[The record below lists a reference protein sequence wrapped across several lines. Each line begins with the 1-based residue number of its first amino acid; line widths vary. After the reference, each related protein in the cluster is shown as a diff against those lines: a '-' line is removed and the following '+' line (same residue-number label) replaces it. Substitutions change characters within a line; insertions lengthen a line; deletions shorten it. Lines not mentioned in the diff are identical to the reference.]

1 MTFDLPLSPGYL
13 VFTIESVLHGS
24 LGAAQQVL
32 AHREN
37 TVVKQELAQLST
49 LITPL
54 VQKGFE
60 GGLECF
66 ACLFGHQLGRH
77 VLVSLLQADRDGVGV
92 KVNGRNVL

>member
-60 GGLECF
+60 YLWDGGVPIYRAPF
-66 ACLFGHQLGRH
+66 HVVTALFMISVTIKLI
-77 VLVSLLQADRDGVGV
+77 
-92 KVNGRNVL
+92 K